1 MGGDAMSE
9 GVSATRVQRTYLTL
23 VLLTTLS
30 ASLIWGINTL
40 FLLDAGLDNLEAFAA
55 NAFFTA
61 GMVLFEVPTGV
72 VADLRGRRLSF
83 LLGTLTLAAST
94 GLYVLLWWW
103 KAPFE
108 AWAVAS
114 ALLGLGYTFFS
125 GATEAWLVD
134 ALTFTGFAGQLDTV
148 FGRAQA
154 VQGGAMLTGSVAG
167 GFIAQATNLGT
178 PFVLRVLLLG
188 VTFVVAVALMHDLG
202 FTPVGGQKPGAEL
215 RRIFTASLHYGLGR
229 PPVRWIMLTSPFIGG
244 ASVYAFYAMQPYLLE
259 LYGNPRAYGIAGL
272 AAAIVAGAQI
282 VGGLVA
288 PRIRALFRR
297 RTSVLLVSTSVSTLA
312 LALVS
317 VVPSLGA
324 VVGFLVLW
332 SLAGA
337 ATMPVRQ
344 AYLNGLIPSQERA
357 TVLSF
362 DSLLSSAGGVV
373 VQPGLGRVADVWGYQ
388 VTFALSAMVQACAL
402 PLIRL
407 AQRSPEGEGQGGEE
421 VGIADNVVP
430 G

>member
-94 GLYVLLWWW
+94 GLYLLLWWW

-188 VTFVVAVALMHDLG
+188 VTFVVALALMHDLG
-202 FTPVGGQKPGAEL
+202 FTPVRGQRPGAEL
-215 RRIFTASLHYGLGR
+215 RRNFTASLHYGLGR
-229 PPVRWIMLTSPFIGG
+229 PP
-244 ASVYAFYAMQPYLLE
+244 
-259 LYGNPRAYGIAGL
+259 
-272 AAAIVAGAQI
+272 
-282 VGGLVA
+282 
-288 PRIRALFRR
+288 
-297 RTSVLLVSTSVSTLA
+297 
-312 LALVS
+312 
-317 VVPSLGA
+317 
-324 VVGFLVLW
+324 
-332 SLAGA
+332 
-337 ATMPVRQ
+337 
-344 AYLNGLIPSQERA
+344 
-357 TVLSF
+357 
-362 DSLLSSAGGVV
+362 
-373 VQPGLGRVADVWGYQ
+373 
-388 VTFALSAMVQACAL
+388 
-402 PLIRL
+402 
-407 AQRSPEGEGQGGEE
+407 
-421 VGIADNVVP
+421 
-430 G
+430 